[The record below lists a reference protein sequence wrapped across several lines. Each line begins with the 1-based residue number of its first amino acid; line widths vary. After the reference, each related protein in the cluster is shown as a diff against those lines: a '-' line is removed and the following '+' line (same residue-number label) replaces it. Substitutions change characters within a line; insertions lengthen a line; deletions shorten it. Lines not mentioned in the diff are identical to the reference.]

1 MTYMTR
7 ISYPFESI
15 EGGSCDII
23 YQHTTRHYLP
33 RLSHPFPPFS
43 LSVDFKLSAV
53 PHVLTGSPTLAAAA
67 TLTLS
72 NPTNMVL
79 SPFELHSSKDVDG
92 SWFGINVGFGLGVTL
107 GMLATGSISGAH
119 LNPAVTVA
127 LAAHGKC
134 PKSHILPFSIAQIV
148 GAMLGSCE
156 FPLFISRDAHPHRHL
171 CSHPSLFSCFG
182 ARVTFHILAIIYI
195 LLPSSSSSSSLSPS
209 SPSLPFLFLSPP
221 PTPPPPSSSSD

>member
-1 MTYMTR
+1 M
-7 ISYPFESI
+7 
-15 EGGSCDII
+15 
-23 YQHTTRHYLP
+23 
-33 RLSHPFPPFS
+33 
-43 LSVDFKLSAV
+43 
-53 PHVLTGSPTLAAAA
+53 LTGSPSLAAAA

-171 CSHPSLFSCFG
+171 CSHPSLFSCFFD
-182 ARVTFHILAIIYI
+182 ARVTFHILANIYI
-195 LLPSSSSSSSLSPS
+195 PLLSSSLSSSSSSTLSPSSPS

-221 PTPPPPSSSSD
+221 PPPPPPPSSSSD